1 LHHLHLAHHR
11 LTEIQKAW
19 TESYGFIG
27 SITETFMR
35 VVGKSAPEGAEASLW
50 AATCT
55 DINATTYTNYQ
66 GNYYSEAYGKNDQE
80 SNQARDEALGDAFWE
95 LSKERAQAILGE
107 DVTA

>member
-1 LHHLHLAHHR
+1 
-11 LTEIQKAW
+11 
-19 TESYGFIG
+19 
-27 SITETFMR
+27 MR

-95 LSKERAQAILGE
+95 LSKERAQSILGE